1 MQKYYNIANE
11 TNLDLNEIINIAAL
25 HKPMSNLTEV
35 LDRLDL
41 FLLAFKDA
49 NAIRESS
56 KAAVLQAHAESLS
69 KVEFRLSPHYIDE
82 KANIGYDAIM
92 GSILEGFE
100 DAKSELS
107 DKNIN
112 IDIGIILI
120 SSRNYGPELSIK
132 TAELARKWRKYVV
145 GFDFAAQEN
154 LYPASSFLPT
164 VNLIKD
170 LGLPLTVHT
179 GEGTTPENIEEV
191 LDLYQPQRLGHAT
204 KLIENRKLMEYCR
217 DHKICIEAC
226 PTSNVITNSVRSYE
240 EHPSLTYFKFGIPV
254 TINSDDPMLF
264 GTGMNQEWLLC
275 LERIGFT
282 KEDLLKTNE
291 YAEEYSFMN
300 YNPN

>member
-1 MQKYYNIANE
+1 MHG
-11 TNLDLNEIINIAAL
+11 TNLTVDEITNIAAL
-25 HKPMSNLTEV
+25 RKPMSNLSEV

-56 KAAVLQAHAESLS
+56 KAAVLQAHAESLK

-82 KANIGYDAIM
+82 KANIGYDAVM

-100 DAKSELS
+100 DAKSMLR
-107 DKNIN
+107 DQNVD
-112 IDIGIILI
+112 IDIGIVLI

-132 TAELARKWRKYVV
+132 TAELARKWRKYIV
-145 GFDFAAQEN
+145 GFDFAAEEN
-154 LYPASSFLPT
+154 LFPASTFLPT
-164 VNLIKD
+164 VYIIKD

-191 LDLYQPQRLGHAT
+191 LELYKPQRLGHAT

-217 DHKICIEAC
+217 DHKICVEAC
-226 PTSNVITNSVRSYE
+226 PTSNIITNSVKSYE

-264 GTGMNQEWLLC
+264 GTDMNEEWLLC

-291 YAEEYSFMN
+291 YAEEHSFLKI
-300 YNPN
+300 NPLN